1 MWMQDKPLLQVS
13 AWEGTEGAGAAGA
26 VGGQA
31 STLSTLILLLQTCWA
46 ESYSFDPFC
55 AFDGRRGQGLGLQ

>member
-13 AWEGTEGAGAAGA
+13 AWEGTEGVRAAVT

-46 ESYSFDPFC
+46 QFYSFDTFF
-55 AFDGRRGQGLGLQ
+55 AFNGRRVQGLGLK